1 MSVNYDTSVPGKPYV
16 RATSVL
22 IKFPPPGLGTASVS
36 IDQTKAVTLTTGAA
50 VEYETVAPIVSD
62 LDLAGPGL
70 EEAFPLVD
78 INTGTP
84 LGMEATLGQTFL
96 FVASYIRHL
105 QNKQNT

>member
-22 IKFPPPGLGTASVS
+22 IKFPPPGLGSASVN

-50 VEYETVAPIVSD
+50 VEFETVAPIIAD
-62 LDLAGPGL
+62 LDLVNGL
-70 EEAFPLVD
+70 GTEFPLVD
-78 INTGTP
+78 INTGEP
-84 LGMEATLGQTFL
+84 LGMNATLGQTFL

-105 QNKQNT
+105 QNQQNK